1 MVITFSL
8 IKILIFSGKEYA
20 DALKIN
26 VKTTKLILLDSLLQE
41 TKWIEN
47 DCFNR
52 NISSSLK
59 IV

>member
-1 MVITFSL
+1 MKQTLEIDVDNAEGSDVGMTYSLFSDRVGVLL
-8 IKILIFSGKEYA
+8 IEL
-20 DALKIN
+20 
-26 VKTTKLILLDSLLQE
+26 
-41 TKWIEN
+41 IEN